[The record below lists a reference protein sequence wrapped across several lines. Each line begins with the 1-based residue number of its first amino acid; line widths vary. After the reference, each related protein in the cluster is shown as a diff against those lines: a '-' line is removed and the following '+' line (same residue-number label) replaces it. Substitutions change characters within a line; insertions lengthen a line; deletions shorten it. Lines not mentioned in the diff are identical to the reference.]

1 MLDLRF
7 NPETGRP
14 FFPFSTSLVASVALR
29 PLGGL
34 IRSDVR
40 ENEKHGKMKNILIYN
55 NWDDL

>member
-1 MLDLRF
+1 M
-7 NPETGRP
+7 ETDRP
-14 FFPFSTSLVASVALR
+14 FFPFSTSLLASVPLR
-29 PLGGL
+29 SLGGL

>member
-1 MLDLRF
+1 M
-7 NPETGRP
+7 ETGRP

-40 ENEKHGKMKNILIYN
+40 ENEKHGKVKNTLIYN
-55 NWDDL
+55 NFDGL